1 MPSLS
6 SNPPID
12 PSAIE
17 QRIVGS
23 LPSAILLAITGGS
36 LDAFVYLN
44 HGHVFAAAMTGNG
57 VLFGIAV
64 LHHDLGLA
72 LRHFAPILAFVFGVF
87 AAKALDLKLKRRH
100 AITVGLLGEITVL
113 FAASWLPGSVPDLV
127 FVPILALAGAYQITS
142 FRTVNSYAYNSTF
155 MTGNLRTAMDGLFDA
170 LTPSKRRSGLR
181 KFRDLSLIV
190 AAFLLGATA
199 GAILAP
205 RLYNH
210 TLWFIDLPLVAV
222 LFLALALDR
231 SRSEALAVRAVESP
245 VTAVESQLTK
255 K

>member
-1 MPSLS
+1 MPSQP
-6 SNPPID
+6 SNPRID
-12 PSAIE
+12 PSATE

-23 LPSAILLAITGGS
+23 LPSAILLALTGGS

-44 HGHVFAAAMTGNG
+44 HGQVFAAAMTGNG

-64 LHHDLGLA
+64 LHHDPSLA
-72 LRHFAPILAFVFGVF
+72 LRHFAAILAFVLGVF
-87 AAKALDLKLKRRH
+87 AAKALGLKLKRQ
-100 AITVGLLGEITVL
+100 AINVGLLCEITVL

-142 FRTVNSYAYNSTF
+142 FRKVDTYAYNSTF

-170 LTPSKRRSGLR
+170 LTPSKRRCGLR

-222 LFLALALDR
+222 LFLALIR
-231 SRSEALAVRAVESP
+231 SRSEAVRTVESDHRIR
-245 VTAVESQLTK
+245 
-255 K
+255 